1 MEDKNIRLAIF
12 ASGTGSNAA
21 TMMDYFSTHSTIEV
35 VLVVCNKKGASV
47 LDKAAARGV
56 ETFLIPDKAYFYD
69 SAEILVLLEQRKV
82 THVVL
87 AGFLWLVPSYLLKKY
102 TDKVVNIH
110 PALLPN
116 YGGKGM
122 YGAKVHEAVWHA
134 KDTQTGI
141 TIHVCNEEYDK
152 GQILFQATCTL
163 DSEDTPETIAQK
175 VHQLEH
181 AHFSEV
187 VERWVTNTEG

>member
-1 MEDKNIRLAIF
+1 
-12 ASGTGSNAA
+12 
-21 TMMDYFSTHSTIEV
+21 
-35 VLVVCNKKGASV
+35 
-47 LDKAAARGV
+47 
-56 ETFLIPDKAYFYD
+56 
-69 SAEILVLLEQRKV
+69 
-82 THVVL
+82 
-87 AGFLWLVPSYLLKKY
+87 
-102 TDKVVNIH
+102 
-110 PALLPN
+110 
-116 YGGKGM
+116 M